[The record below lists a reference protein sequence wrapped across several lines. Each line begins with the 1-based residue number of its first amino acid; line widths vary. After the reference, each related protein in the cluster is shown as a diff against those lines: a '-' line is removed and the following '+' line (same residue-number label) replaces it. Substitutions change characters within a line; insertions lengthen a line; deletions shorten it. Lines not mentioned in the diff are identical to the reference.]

1 MAQTRMIGS
10 LEVSLAGLGCNNFG
24 MRIDADR
31 TQAVI
36 DAAIDAGVTH
46 FDTAE
51 SYGGGKSEE
60 FIGAAL
66 GNRRDQVVITT
77 KVASGDPARVAQA
90 IDASL
95 ERLRTD
101 HVDLYLLHRPD
112 PEWPIAETVAAYAKL
127 VEAGKTREVGCSN
140 FSADQ
145 LGVAAAAARE
155 LGVTGFVN
163 VQNHYS
169 LLERTPEAEVI
180 PEIERLGMSLV
191 PYFPL
196 ASGML
201 TGKYKRGED
210 APEGT
215 RLAAWGDRAGAF
227 LSDDR
232 FDVVER
238 LDAYAR
244 DHGHTLPELALSWV
258 AGAPTVASVIAGAT
272 SPEQVRANA
281 AATVAWELTAG
292 ERAEIDAITSG
303 QSMSWG

>member
-1 MAQTRMIGS
+1 MPETRKIGS
-10 LEVSLAGLGCNNFG
+10 LDVPVAGLGCNNFG
-24 MRIDADR
+24 MRIDLDR
-31 TQAVI
+31 AREVI
-36 DAAIDAGVTH
+36 DAAIEAGVTH

-60 FIGAAL
+60 FIGEVL
-66 GNRRDQVVITT
+66 GDRRDQVVLTT
-77 KVASGDPARVAQA
+77 KVGSGDPSRVARA

-95 ERLRTD
+95 TRLRTD

-112 PEWPIAETVAAYAKL
+112 PEWPIGETVAAYARL
-127 VEAGKTREVGCSN
+127 VEQGKAREVGCSN
-140 FSADQ
+140 FSAEQ
-145 LGVAAAAARE
+145 LEEAAAVARE

-180 PEIERLGMSLV
+180 PEVEKLGMSLV

-196 ASGML
+196 ASGLL

-215 RLAAWGDRAGAF
+215 RLAAWGDRATAMM
-227 LSDDR
+227 SEER
-232 FDVVER
+232 FGVVEQ
-238 LDAYAR
+238 LDDYAR
-244 DHGHTLPELALSWV
+244 AHGHTLPELALSWV

-272 SPEQVRANA
+272 SADQVRANA
-281 AATVAWELTAG
+281 AATEAWDLSAE
-292 ERAEIDAITSG
+292 ERAEVDAITAG